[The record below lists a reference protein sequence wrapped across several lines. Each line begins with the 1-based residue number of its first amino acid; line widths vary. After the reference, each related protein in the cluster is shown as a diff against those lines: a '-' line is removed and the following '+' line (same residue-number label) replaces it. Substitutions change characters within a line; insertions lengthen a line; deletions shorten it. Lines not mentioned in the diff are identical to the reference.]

1 MCFFQALIQKAHT
14 FAVHFG
20 SENVSFANFADHGR
34 NYLRPGGLVK
44 HFSSVKVGKTTTSL
58 SKPKSTEVFFGHFY
72 IVKVKTLDT
81 NAKNCLNS
89 KRKSGSD
96 FRAILRNIRQI

>member
-20 SENVSFANFADHGR
+20 CENVSFANFADHGR

-44 HFSSVKVGKTTTSL
+44 HFYSVKVKNHDFSVKAEVDGSVFWALLYCKSENSGYKRQKLLELQAEIGK
-58 SKPKSTEVFFGHFY
+58 
-72 IVKVKTLDT
+72 
-81 NAKNCLNS
+81 
-89 KRKSGSD
+89 
-96 FRAILRNIRQI
+96 

>member
-44 HFSSVKVGKTTTSL
+44 HFYSVKVEKHDFSV
-58 SKPKSTEVFFGHFY
+58 KAEVDGSVFGHFY
-72 IVKVKTLDT
+72 TVKVKSLDT
-81 NAKNCLNS
+81 DAKNCLNS

-96 FRAILRNIRQI
+96 FRAISRNIRQI